1 MADVLVVGGG
11 IVGLLSALNLS
22 DRGLS
27 VTVIDAG
34 GQRPPASW
42 AGGGILSPLFAWRY
56 PDPMNRLSQDA
67 TARYRALVDRLQ
79 GKAGLRASDLHHSG
93 LWVAVDGD
101 ERRQALRWASDW
113 GLSCRDAPLS
123 GHLSAAPERH
133 FEGTPV

>member
-56 PDPMNRLSQDA
+56 PDPMNRLSHDA

-93 LWVAVDGD
+93 LWVAVDG
-101 ERRQALRWASDW
+101 
-113 GLSCRDAPLS
+113 
-123 GHLSAAPERH
+123 
-133 FEGTPV
+133 

>member
-56 PDPMNRLSQDA
+56 PDPMNRLTHDA
-67 TARYRALVDRLQ
+67 TARYRALVDRLRVKP
-79 GKAGLRASDLHHSG
+79 GY
-93 LWVAVDGD
+93 
-101 ERRQALRWASDW
+101 ALRICTTAVCGRRWMAT
-113 GLSCRDAPLS
+113 
-123 GHLSAAPERH
+123 SAGRR
-133 FEGTPV
+133 